1 MKSLIALGAGPKH
14 DAMAQ
19 LLKTKAM
26 KPARLAE
33 TSLYAPVKAFLEGQ
47 GYTVKG
53 EVGRCD
59 VVARR
64 GDEPIVIVELKTT
77 LNLELLLQ
85 GVERLSLADTVYL
98 AVPSPRGTSPLF
110 DRRLHKLLRR
120 LGLGLLLVHP
130 PDGRGQV
137 VEAILDPLPYLPRRN
152 KRRAGRLLG
161 EFARRSG
168 DPNAGGST
176 GRVKLVTA
184 YRQEALRLASVLQAR
199 GPQKPATLR
208 ISAEAPN
215 AGRILLE
222 DVYGWFERVERG
234 IYTLTPAGAQAL
246 TVYVGRFAAPACLV
260 ADG

>member
-1 MKSLIALGAGPKH
+1 MRAKASPA
-14 DAMAQ
+14 
-19 LLKTKAM
+19 KT
-26 KPARLAE
+26 ARPVE

-64 GDEPIVIVELKTT
+64 GDEPPVIVELKTT

-85 GVERLSLADTVYL
+85 GVERLALAEAVYL
-98 AVPSPRGTSPLF
+98 AVPSPPATSPVF

-130 PDGRGQV
+130 PTARGRL
-137 VEAILDPLPYLPRRN
+137 VEAILDPLPYAPRRN
-152 KRRAGRLLG
+152 TRRIGRLLG
-161 EFARRSG
+161 EFARRVG

-184 YRQEALRLASVLQAR
+184 YRQEALRMASVLQAR
-199 GPQKPATLR
+199 GAQKPAALR
-208 ISAEAPN
+208 ADAEAPR
-215 AGRILLE
+215 AGRILLD
-222 DVYGWFERVERG
+222 DVYGWFARVERG
-234 IYTLTPAGAQAL
+234 LYTLTPAGAQAL
-246 TVYVGRFAAPACLV
+246 SAYMGRFAAPACLV
-260 ADG
+260 AADAPTAPVTRRGSRP